1 MDEDCGI
8 ATMRDETMMWKV
20 VRRWVLILMGIVV
33 AVVVKSVG

>member
-8 ATMRDETMMWKV
+8 TRMMDEMMMWKGV
-20 VRRWVLILMGIVV
+20 GRWVLILMGIVV